1 MTVRNHYA
9 IVSVVGKANAWN
21 FIHLNMKIPKF
32 VFTEDRPYKPTLYQ
46 SDIDLMLRVLDYY
59 VEHHPK
65 PRMAVEMASNIRN
78 YWKPE
83 NS

>member
-21 FIHLNMKIPKF
+21 FIYPIMKLPRF
-32 VFTEDRPYKPTLYQ
+32 EFTEAKHYKPTLLQ
-46 SDIDLMLRVLDYY
+46 SDIDLMLKVLDYY
-59 VEHHPK
+59 IENHPK

-78 YWKPE
+78 HWTYE
-83 NS
+83 